1 MASGLE
7 HRDQEVG
14 AGMGTVTSSEVAARA
29 MGEAGCKVTPGQPL
43 EAPDGRQAGRPWLIL
58 RWKEKGCLGV
68 FGGIPEMP
76 PGAGGRQNCPGKG
89 YLIQAP
95 GWERR
100 DHSTQLALQRY
111 PGLSEC
117 T

>member
-1 MASGLE
+1 MLALVMASGLE

-14 AGMGTVTSSEVAARA
+14 AGMGTVPSSEVAARA
-29 MGEAGCKVTPGQPL
+29 VADPKVEGERLPGGVWRDSRA
-43 EAPDGRQAGRPWLIL
+43 APRGKEKTEL
-58 RWKEKGCLGV
+58 RWEGV
-68 FGGIPEMP
+68 S
-76 PGAGGRQNCPGKG
+76 AQ
-89 YLIQAP
+89 

-100 DHSTQLALQRY
+100 DRSPQLALQRY